1 MLSLP
6 EFFLKD
12 EPRMTGNC
20 CVFKFVKILLSFSL
34 MWCGR
39 KIFDPFPE

>member
-20 CVFKFVKILLSFSL
+20 CVFTEICENTVVFFSDVV
-34 MWCGR
+34 W
-39 KIFDPFPE
+39 KENI